1 MWDFMWCMAKAPV
14 DPNCSTLVS
23 QMLFPVRDCVAER
36 AFVCLGD
43 GAEVDEEGLV
53 KTAVMFNPAAEDLD
67 SKEVY
72 EEGFEKTAVMLAP
85 SEDLDST
92 EV

>member
-1 MWDFMWCMAKAPV
+1 MWCMAKAHV

-43 GAEVDEEGLV
+43 GAEVNEEGLV
-53 KTAVMFNPAAEDLD
+53 
-67 SKEVY
+67 
-72 EEGFEKTAVMLAP
+72 KTAVMLAP

>member
-1 MWDFMWCMAKAPV
+1 MWCMAKALV
-14 DPNCSTLVS
+14 DPNCSKHVSQS

-43 GAEVDEEGLV
+43 GAEADEEGLV
-53 KTAVMFNPAAEDLD
+53 
-67 SKEVY
+67 
-72 EEGFEKTAVMLAP
+72 KTAVMLAP

>member
-1 MWDFMWCMAKAPV
+1 MWCMAKALV
-14 DPNCSTLVS
+14 DPNCSKHVS

-43 GAEVDEEGLV
+43 GAEVNEEGLV
-53 KTAVMFNPAAEDLD
+53 
-67 SKEVY
+67 
-72 EEGFEKTAVMLAP
+72 KTAVMLAP